1 VLALLNLGP
10 GEIVLLLVLGV
21 VLFGRDLPGVGR
33 RVGRVVANL
42 RRSMNDFKRQLDAD
56 ESIRE
61 IRNSM
66 QDTRRDLEQA
76 TRVPRAVANPTGA
89 LRQFATEALEQD
101 LPEDRVTPEGA
112 VPPETEE
119 SSQREESVHDA
130 AADAADIDRRERHG
144 DASD

>member
-101 LPEDRVTPEGA
+101 LPEDRVTP
-112 VPPETEE
+112 
-119 SSQREESVHDA
+119 
-130 AADAADIDRRERHG
+130 
-144 DASD
+144 

>member
-66 QDTRRDLEQA
+66 QDTRRDLKQA
-76 TRVPRAVANPTGA
+76 IANPTGA